1 MISKRLKS
9 WAALAFAAATLLA
22 AESAAQAAGR
32 GFWSFRSYRR
42 TTAAAAPARAP
53 APGAAQANRS
63 TQRRYSYAPTG
74 ATYSPPSYSP
84 GRRSGYS
91 RGYQEGYGYS
101 PRDGI
106 HRADFKIRGL

>member
-1 MISKRLKS
+1 MISKRLKG

-32 GFWSFRSYRR
+32 GCWTYRSYRR
-42 TTAAAAPARAP
+42 TTAAAPA
-53 APGAAQANRS
+53 AAQANRS
-63 TQRRYSYAPTG
+63 TQRRYSYAPSG

-84 GRRSGYS
+84 SRRSGYS

-106 HRADFKIRGL
+106 HRADFKIKGL